1 MFYCEGHYQERYD
14 NRKAL
19 GDWDY
24 QYTLKETASVIHIKL
39 YREWRESG
47 IAFEFGDQTYDE
59 SNRTMATYVEGT
71 LKDGLEKGQHKEV

>member
-39 YREWRESG
+39 YREWHQVNLVRV
-47 IAFEFGDQTYDE
+47 
-59 SNRTMATYVEGT
+59 N
-71 LKDGLEKGQHKEV
+71 K